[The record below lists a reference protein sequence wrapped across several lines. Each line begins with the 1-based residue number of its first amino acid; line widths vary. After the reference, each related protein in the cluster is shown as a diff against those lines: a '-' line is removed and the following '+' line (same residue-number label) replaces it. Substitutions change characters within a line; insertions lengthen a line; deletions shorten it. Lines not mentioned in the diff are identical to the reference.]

1 MENSQ
6 GRRPNEVAGFGN
18 MNTNYS
24 WPNELT
30 QDIEIPVPRV
40 VRIVR
45 TVRAGLRATAMAS
58 TLRTVTSMTKSRESS
73 FQIAEFS
80 IDHPILADA
89 RVIKT
94 HDRIS
99 LVTGPVQ
106 KMAMTNFV
114 STLCLVLL
122 CSAIFLGSSTLAAA
136 QDSGLDGTYIL
147 DETDSDNVNEV
158 IEDAA
163 GKLNFLT
170 RDIARGRLKKL
181 NPAYRQVVI
190 TSSPNEISV
199 TVDNQ
204 PPLRTPAKGAP
215 VAWVGPDGGKV
226 NASMQLAGRR
236 LAQTFT
242 SADGRRVNDYTLSPD
257 GRTLTMQVTETSPQ
271 LSQTITYKQVY
282 RRVS

>member
-1 MENSQ
+1 M
-6 GRRPNEVAGFGN
+6 
-18 MNTNYS
+18 
-24 WPNELT
+24 
-30 QDIEIPVPRV
+30 
-40 VRIVR
+40 
-45 TVRAGLRATAMAS
+45 
-58 TLRTVTSMTKSRESS
+58 
-73 FQIAEFS
+73 
-80 IDHPILADA
+80 
-89 RVIKT
+89 KT
-94 HDRIS
+94 HGRIS
-99 LVTGPVQ
+99 LVTGPLQ

-122 CSAIFLGSSTLAAA
+122 CSTMFPGSSTLVAA
-136 QDSGLDGTYIL
+136 QGSGLDGTYIL
-147 DETDSDNVNEV
+147 DQTDSDNVNEV

-204 PPLRTPAKGAP
+204 RPLRTPAKGAP

-226 NASMQLAGRR
+226 KASMQLAGRR

-242 SADGRRVNDYTLSPD
+242 SGDGRRVNDYTLSPD

>member
-1 MENSQ
+1 M
-6 GRRPNEVAGFGN
+6 
-18 MNTNYS
+18 M
-24 WPNELT
+24 
-30 QDIEIPVPRV
+30 
-40 VRIVR
+40 
-45 TVRAGLRATAMAS
+45 
-58 TLRTVTSMTKSRESS
+58 
-73 FQIAEFS
+73 
-80 IDHPILADA
+80 
-89 RVIKT
+89 KT
-94 HDRIS
+94 HGRIL
-99 LVTGPVQ
+99 LVTGRGE

-122 CSAIFLGSSTLAAA
+122 CSAIFVGSSTLVAA

-147 DETDSDNVNEV
+147 DQTDSDNINEV
-158 IEDAA
+158 IETAV

-170 RDIARGRLKKL
+170 RDIARERLKKL
-181 NPAYRQVVI
+181 NPAYRKVAI

-215 VAWVGPDGGKV
+215 VAWAGPDGGKV
-226 NASMQLAGRR
+226 SASIHLAGRR

-257 GRTLTMQVTETSPQ
+257 GRTLTMQVTETSPR

-282 RRVS
+282 RRVF